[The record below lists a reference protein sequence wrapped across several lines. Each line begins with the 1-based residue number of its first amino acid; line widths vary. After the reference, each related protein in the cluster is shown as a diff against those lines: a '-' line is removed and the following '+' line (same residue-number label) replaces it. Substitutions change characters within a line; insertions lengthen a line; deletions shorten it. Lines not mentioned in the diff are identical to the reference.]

1 MATPNPVSSTP
12 ARDALPAPEH
22 KPRFVRDM
30 FDRIAP
36 RYDLVNRLMTLGLDQ
51 RWRRQ
56 LLETLQVAPGEQLLD
71 LATGTGD
78 LAEMADACRARAVG
92 LDFSRGMLAGARR
105 RCPHLAFVQGDAAL
119 LPLPDASVDVVTCG
133 FALRNFSD
141 LRAVLAECARVLRPG
156 GRLGI
161 LEVDA
166 PRSRLLRA
174 GHALHFQ
181 HLVPHLGALL
191 SDAAAYRYLPES
203 ASYLPSDAELREL
216 LQCVGFGSVRK
227 ARHLGGAAQRV
238 TATRR
243 S

>member
-1 MATPNPVSSTP
+1 MAAPTPVRAASTP
-12 ARDALPAPEH
+12 TALPAPEH
-22 KPRFVRDM
+22 KHSFVRDM

-36 RYDLVNRLMTLGLDQ
+36 RYDLVNRLMTFGLDQ

-56 LLETLQVAPGEQLLD
+56 LLDALAVGPGERVLD

-78 LAEMADACRARAVG
+78 IAQMAAERRASAVG
-92 LDFSRGMLAGARR
+92 LDLSGGMLVGARR
-105 RCPHLAFVQGDAAL
+105 RNPAMCFVQGDGAA

-141 LRAVLAECARVLRPG
+141 LRAVLAECARVLRAG
-156 GRLGI
+156 GRIGI
-161 LEVDA
+161 LEVDT

-181 HLVPHLGALL
+181 HLVPRIGALL
-191 SDAAAYRYLPES
+191 SDADAYRYLPAS
-203 ASYLPSDAELREL
+203 ASYLPNDAELRAL
-216 LQCVGFGSVRK
+216 LEAVGFESVGK
-227 ARHLGGAAQRV
+227 ASHLAGAAQRV

-243 S
+243 G